1 VELYYSFSI
10 LIVFSAI
17 FAYLNLRF
25 LRLPSTIGIMV
36 IALICSIVLVTVG
49 SIFPHTLQRFSKL
62 MSNID
67 FTEVLMG
74 AMLNFLLFAGAVHIR
89 LKDLASQKRPIIVFS
104 TISVVISTLA
114 VGYLLYYATQ
124 LLDINI
130 SLIECLLFGALISPT
145 DPIAVLGILKQ
156 AGVPKSLETK
166 VAGEALFN
174 DGVAIVV
181 FILILNLAQGNAAD
195 LSFTGIS
202 MLLLQEAVGGIIT
215 GFAFGYIASFAIKKI
230 DDYKVEVLITL
241 AVVMGGHLVAQG
253 LHVSGPLAMVS
264 AGLVIGN
271 YGKAYAMSDV
281 SKDYLDKF
289 WELLDEIMNAILF
302 LIIGFELIIIPD
314 IMQYWKLG
322 VLGIV
327 VVLAA
332 RFISIWLPSKTIP
345 FREKIDNRT
354 VTMLVWGG
362 LRGGVS
368 VALALSVS
376 SDLHRDLLLSVT
388 YIVVM
393 FSIIV
398 QGLTI
403 GKLTKRVVKQ

>member
-1 VELYYSFSI
+1 LCSF
-10 LIVFSAI
+10 
-17 FAYLNLRF
+17 YKK
-25 LRLPSTIGIMV
+25 PW
-36 IALICSIVLVTVG
+36 
-49 SIFPHTLQRFSKL
+49 
-62 MSNID
+62 
-67 FTEVLMG
+67 EVL
-74 AMLNFLLFAGAVHIR
+74 LP
-89 LKDLASQKRPIIVFS
+89 DLH
-104 TISVVISTLA
+104 
-114 VGYLLYYATQ
+114 
-124 LLDINI
+124 LDI
-130 SLIECLLFGALISPT
+130 
-145 DPIAVLGILKQ
+145 
-156 AGVPKSLETK
+156 
-166 VAGEALFN
+166 
-174 DGVAIVV
+174 
-181 FILILNLAQGNAAD
+181 
-195 LSFTGIS
+195 
-202 MLLLQEAVGGIIT
+202 LLLLLL
-215 GFAFGYIASFAIKKI
+215 KKI

-376 SDLHRDLLLSVT
+376 SDL
-388 YIVVM
+388 
-393 FSIIV
+393 
-398 QGLTI
+398 
-403 GKLTKRVVKQ
+403 